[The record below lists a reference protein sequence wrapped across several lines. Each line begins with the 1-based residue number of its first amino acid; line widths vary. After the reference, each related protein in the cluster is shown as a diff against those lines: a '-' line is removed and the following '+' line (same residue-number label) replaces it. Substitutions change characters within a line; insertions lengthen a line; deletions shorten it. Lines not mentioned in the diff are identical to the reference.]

1 MIFVG
6 VVGDNYT
13 SDVAIGA
20 VSLTNDSNCTI
31 TPSHARS
38 ACVPACVGRSKCDNV
53 TGKCVC
59 LDEDFV
65 GEKCEN
71 SKCEKIF

>member
-6 VVGDNYT
+6 TVGDSYT

-20 VSLTNDSNCTI
+20 ISLTNDNNCTFA
-31 TPSHARS
+31 PSYAELG
-38 ACVPACVGRSKCDNV
+38 CVPACVGRSKCDNV
-53 TGKCVC
+53 TGKCLC
-59 LDEDFV
+59 LDKEFV

-71 SKCEKIF
+71 G